1 MSDTLFLA
9 HRIPFPPDRGDKI
22 RTFHELKHL
31 AALGP
36 VHLACLADDE
46 DDAANLAGLR
56 EAIGPALGEAHVEVR
71 RISRVAAG
79 ARALME
85 GRPVS
90 LALFDS
96 AALRGFVERML
107 AGGRIGTVFAF
118 SGQMAQFVP
127 EGLRA
132 RFVMDFGDVDSAKFE
147 AYGEEGGA
155 MALVHRREG
164 RVLAAFERSVAA
176 RADVSLFVSEAEA
189 ELFRRRSGLDSADI
203 RALQN
208 GVDLDYYDPGADFL
222 RLGAEQLL
230 SRPDGRGG
238 TRAEGLGGEGL
249 SDSGVQTLTSHRFAA
264 GTSSPLRTGEEMK
277 AVPPSNHS
285 PLIVFTGQM
294 DYAPNI
300 DAVCWFAGEVMPML
314 PKARFAIVGRKPT
327 EAVLRLAGARTIV
340 TGGVPDVRSWLAAAD
355 VVAAPL
361 RIARGIQNKVLEAM
375 AMARPVVASPAA
387 FEGIEAEPGRHLL
400 VAGEAEAQ
408 AEAIAGLL
416 EDPER
421 ARALGSAARRRMEQ
435 AYRWE
440 ARLAPLAGIVATGPH
455 RAAA

>member
-1 MSDTLFLA
+1 MAETLFLA

-31 AALGP
+31 AGLGR

-46 DDAANLAGLR
+46 ADAANLAGLR

-71 RISRVAAG
+71 RISKVAAG
-79 ARALME
+79 VRAIVE

-90 LALFDS
+90 LTLFDS

-107 AGGRIGTVFAF
+107 ASGRIGTIFAF

-127 EGLRA
+127 EGVGA

-147 AYGEEGGA
+147 AYGAEGGA
-155 MALVHRREG
+155 MAPIHRREG
-164 RVLAAFERSVAA
+164 RMLAAFERTVAA
-176 RADVSLFVSEAEA
+176 RADVSLFVSDAEA
-189 ELFRRRSGLDSADI
+189 ELFRRRSALAGADV

-208 GVDLDYYDPGADFL
+208 GVDLDYYDPGADFIP
-222 RLGAEQLL
+222 L
-230 SRPDGRGG
+230 SRSYGRGG
-238 TRAEGLGGEGL
+238 ARAEGLGGEGL
-249 SDSGVQTLTSHRFAA
+249 ADWAVQTLTSHRYAA
-264 GTSSPLRTGEEMK
+264 GPSSPAKAGEGNREG
-277 AVPPSNHS
+277 P

-300 DAVCWFAGEVMPML
+300 DAVRWFAGEVMPML
-314 PKARFAIVGRKPT
+314 PKARFAIVGRKPP
-327 EAVLRLAGARTIV
+327 EALLRLAGPRILV
-340 TGGVPDVRSWLAAAD
+340 TGAVPDVRSWLAAAD

-387 FEGIEAEPGRHLL
+387 FEGIEAEPGRDLL

-416 EDPER
+416 DDPKQAEAMGR
-421 ARALGSAARRRMEQ
+421 AARRRREQ

-440 ARLAPLAGIVATGPH
+440 ARLAPLAGIVGIPPH
-455 RAAA
+455 QAAA

>member
-1 MSDTLFLA
+1 MRDILFLA

-22 RTFHELKHL
+22 RTFHELRHL
-31 AALGP
+31 AGLAR

-46 DDAANLAGLR
+46 ADAAHLTGLR
-56 EAIGPALGEAHVEVR
+56 EAIGPALGEIHVEVR
-71 RISRVAAG
+71 RTSRPAAG
-79 ARALME
+79 VRALIE

-96 AALRGFVERML
+96 GALRGFVERLL

-127 EGLRA
+127 EELQA

-147 AYGEEGGA
+147 AYAAEGGP
-155 MALVHRREG
+155 MAPIHRREG
-164 RVLAAFERSVAA
+164 RLLAAFERSVAG

-189 ELFRRRSGLDSADI
+189 GLFRRRSGLAGADV

-208 GVDLDYYDPGADFL
+208 GVDLDYYDPGAPFD
-222 RLGAEQLL
+222 RLEEQ
-230 SRPDGRGG
+230 G
-238 TRAEGLGGEGL
+238 
-249 SDSGVQTLTSHRFAA
+249 
-264 GTSSPLRTGEEMK
+264 
-277 AVPPSNHS
+277 

-300 DAVCWFAGEVMPML
+300 DAVRWFAGEVMPKL
-314 PKARFAIVGRKPT
+314 PGARFAIVGRRPP
-327 EAVLRLAGARTIV
+327 EAVLRLAGPSVHV
-340 TGGVPDVRSWLAAAD
+340 TGAVPDVRSWLAAAD

-387 FEGIEAEPGRHLL
+387 FEGIEAEPGRHLI
-400 VAGEAEAQ
+400 VAETAEEQAAAISGLLADRESAEAM
-408 AEAIAGLL
+408 G
-416 EDPER
+416 R
-421 ARALGSAARRRMEQ
+421 SARRLMEQ
-435 AYRWE
+435 SYRWE
-440 ARLAPLAGIVATGPH
+440 ARLAPLADILGLARS

>member
-1 MSDTLFLA
+1 MAETLFLA

-31 AALGP
+31 AGLGP

-46 DDAANLAGLR
+46 ADAAHLAGLR
-56 EAIGPALGEAHVEVR
+56 AAIGPALGQAHVEIR
-71 RISRVAAG
+71 RVSKAAAG
-79 ARALME
+79 VRALLE
-85 GRPVS
+85 RKPVS
-90 LALFDS
+90 LTLFDS
-96 AALRGFVERML
+96 PALRGFVERLL
-107 AGGRIGTVFAF
+107 AGGRIETLFAF

-127 EGLRA
+127 ERLAA

-147 AYGEEGGA
+147 AYGAQGGA
-155 MALVHRREG
+155 MALIHRREG
-164 RVLAAFERSVAA
+164 RMLAEFERAVAG
-176 RADVSLFVSEAEA
+176 RADVSLFVSDAEA
-189 ELFRRRSGLDSADI
+189 ALFRQRSGLAGADI

-208 GVDLDYYDPGADFL
+208 GVDLDYYDPEAKFTRVD
-222 RLGAEQLL
+222 E
-230 SRPDGRGG
+230 RG
-238 TRAEGLGGEGL
+238 
-249 SDSGVQTLTSHRFAA
+249 
-264 GTSSPLRTGEEMK
+264 
-277 AVPPSNHS
+277 

-294 DYAPNI
+294 DYAPNV
-300 DAVCWFAGEVMPML
+300 DAVRWFAGEVMPML
-314 PKARFAIVGRKPT
+314 PKARFAIVGRKPA
-327 EAVLRLAGARTIV
+327 EAVLRLAGPRTIV
-340 TGGVPDVRSWLAAAD
+340 TGAVPDVRSWLAAAD

-416 EDPER
+416 DDPER
-421 ARALGSAARRRMEQ
+421 ARAMGQGARRRMEQ

-440 ARLAPLAGIVATGPH
+440 ARLESLGEIVGDPV
-455 RAAA
+455 RKAAA

>member
-1 MSDTLFLA
+1 MADTLFLA

-31 AALGP
+31 AGLGR

-46 DDAANLAGLR
+46 EDAAHLAGLR

-71 RISRVAAG
+71 RTSRVAAG
-79 ARALME
+79 ARALVE

-96 AALRGFVERML
+96 AALRGFVERLL
-107 AGGRIGTVFAF
+107 ASGRIGTIFAF

-127 EGLRA
+127 EGVRA

-147 AYGEEGGA
+147 AYGAQGGA
-155 MALVHRREG
+155 MAPIHRREG
-164 RVLAAFERSVAA
+164 RLLAAFEREVAA

-189 ELFRRRSGLDSADI
+189 ALFRRRSGLAGADI

-208 GVDLDYYDPGADFL
+208 GVDLDYYDPEAAFL
-222 RLGAEQLL
+222 PL
-230 SRPDGRGG
+230 SRPYGRGG
-238 TRAEGLGGEGL
+238 GHREAVGGEGL
-249 SDSGVQTLTSHRFAA
+249 AESGVQTLTSQAFGL
-264 GTSSPLRTGEEMK
+264 GTSSPAKAGEGVGEWRD
-277 AVPPSNHS
+277 S

-300 DAVCWFAGEVMPML
+300 DAVRWFAGEVMPRL
-314 PKARFAIVGRKPT
+314 PGARFAIVGRKPA
-327 EAVLRLAGARTIV
+327 EAALRLAGPGIIV
-340 TGGVPDVRSWLAAAD
+340 TGAVPDVRAWLAAAD

-400 VAGEAEAQ
+400 VAAGAEAQ

-416 EDPER
+416 DDPEQ
-421 ARALGSAARRRMEQ
+421 AKALGGAARRRMEQ

-440 ARLAPLAGIVATGPH
+440 ARLAPLGAIVGLPE
-455 RAAA
+455 RQAAA

>member
-1 MSDTLFLA
+1 MSDILFLA

-31 AALGP
+31 AGLGR

-46 DDAANLAGLR
+46 ADAANLAGLR

-71 RISRVAAG
+71 RTSRAVAG
-79 ARALME
+79 VRALAE

-90 LALFDS
+90 LTLFDS
-96 AALRGFVERML
+96 PALRGFVERML
-107 AGGRIGTVFAF
+107 ASGRIGTIFAF

-127 EGLRA
+127 ETIDA

-147 AYGEEGGA
+147 AYGAEGGL
-155 MALVHRREG
+155 MAPIHRREG

-189 ELFRRRSGLDSADI
+189 DLFRRRSGLAGADI
-203 RALQN
+203 RSLQN
-208 GVDLDYYDPGADFL
+208 GVDLDYYDPEGVFE
-222 RLGAEQLL
+222 RLKAPPLQ
-230 SRPDGRGG
+230 GRGWG
-238 TRAEGLGGEGL
+238 GECGEECLPTAVSRADNPHPNPSPEGEGL
-249 SDSGVQTLTSHRFAA
+249 TPCV
-264 GTSSPLRTGEEMK
+264 
-277 AVPPSNHS
+277 S

-300 DAVCWFAGEVMPML
+300 DAVRWFAGEVMPML
-314 PKARFAIVGRKPT
+314 PEARFAIVGRKPP
-327 EAVLRLAGARTIV
+327 EAVLRLAGPRTIV
-340 TGGVPDVRSWLAAAD
+340 TGAVPDVRAWLAAAD

-387 FEGIEAEPGRHLL
+387 FEGIEAQPGLHLL

-416 EDPER
+416 DDPER
-421 ARALGSAARRRMEQ
+421 ARAMGQAARSRMEQ

-440 ARLAPLAGIVATGPH
+440 ARLAGLGEIVAIPA
-455 RAAA
+455 RKAAA

>member
-1 MSDTLFLA
+1 MADTLFLA

-22 RTFHELKHL
+22 RTFHELGHL
-31 AALGP
+31 ARLGP

-46 DDAANLAGLR
+46 ADAANLAGLR
-56 EAIGPALGEAHVEVR
+56 AAIGPALGEVHVEVR
-71 RISRVAAG
+71 RTSRVAAG
-79 ARALME
+79 ARALLE

-90 LALFDS
+90 LTLFDS
-96 AALRGFVERML
+96 DALRGFVERML
-107 AGGRIGTVFAF
+107 ASGRIGTVFAF

-127 EGLRA
+127 ETLEA

-147 AYGEEGGA
+147 AYGGEGGA
-155 MALVHRREG
+155 MAPIHRREG

-189 ELFRRRSGLDSADI
+189 ALFRRRSGLAKADI

-208 GVDLDYYDPGADFL
+208 GVDLDYYDPGASFPKVQ
-222 RLGAEQLL
+222 E
-230 SRPDGRGG
+230 
-238 TRAEGLGGEGL
+238 
-249 SDSGVQTLTSHRFAA
+249 SG
-264 GTSSPLRTGEEMK
+264 
-277 AVPPSNHS
+277 

-300 DAVCWFAGEVMPML
+300 DAVRWFAGEVMPML
-314 PKARFAIVGRKPT
+314 PKARFAIVGRKPG
-327 EAVLRLAGARTIV
+327 EAVRRLAGSRTIV
-340 TGGVPDVRSWLAAAD
+340 TGAVPDVRAWLAAAD

-408 AEAIAGLL
+408 AEALSGLL
-416 EDPER
+416 DDPRR
-421 ARALGSAARRRMEQ
+421 AEAMGKAARRRMEEV
-435 AYRWE
+435 YRWE
-440 ARLAPLAGIVATGPH
+440 ARLAPLAGIVGLPPH
-455 RAAA
+455 KAAA